1 MLAETDYI
9 DLEHIHTIIS
19 KLMFI
24 RWAYEGETRLLKV
37 QAEAK
42 ILDPTPISIFCLKGI
57 TTLSEEKAY
66 QPGSYR
72 FLESL

>member
-42 ILDPTPISIFCLKGI
+42 ILDPTPISIFCLKGNYA
-57 TTLSEEKAY
+57 EW
-66 QPGSYR
+66 R
-72 FLESL
+72 ESLSTWFV